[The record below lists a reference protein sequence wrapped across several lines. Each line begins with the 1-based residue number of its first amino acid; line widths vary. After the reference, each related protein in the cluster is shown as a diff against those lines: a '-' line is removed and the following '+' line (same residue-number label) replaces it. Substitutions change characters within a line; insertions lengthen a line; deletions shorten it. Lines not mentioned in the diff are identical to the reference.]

1 MKHMNNPFSFSLFVK
16 HWKDLSASELGA
28 FVKGVGFDGIE
39 LPIRTGFQ
47 VEPDNAARTLPALAS
62 ELAGQGLRI
71 FSVAAST
78 EESVFAACAEA
89 GVPLI
94 RVMIGIDPDGYK
106 ATEERAKR
114 MLEQLVPLCEKYR
127 VKVGVQQH
135 YGKYIID
142 SNGIMRLMEDISP
155 DHVGV
160 VWDAAHDAFA
170 GQQPEYG
177 LDIVWSHLAMVNLK
191 NGFFVRSNGPEA
203 ATAEW
208 KRHFTTGRHGMAHW
222 PRIAGYVKE
231 RQYGGVICLTA
242 EYTDLD
248 NKDRYIAEDLAYA
261 KSLFNEQPFP
271 SIEQI

>member
-1 MKHMNNPFSFSLFVK
+1 MEQADKPFSFSLFVK
-16 HWKDLSASELGA
+16 HWKDKSASELGA

-47 VEPDNAARTLPALAS
+47 VEPETVGTSLPAFAV
-62 ELAGQGLRI
+62 ELARQGVRI

-78 EESVFAACAEA
+78 DESVFAACAEA
-89 GVPLI
+89 GVPVI
-94 RVMIGIDPDGYK
+94 RIMVNIDSDGYK
-106 ATEERAKR
+106 ATEERTKR
-114 MLEQLVPLCEKYR
+114 KLEQLVPLCEKYG

-135 YGKYIID
+135 YGNYIID
-142 SNGIMRLMEDISP
+142 SNGIMRLMENISP

-191 NGFFVRSNGPEA
+191 NGYFARSNGPEA
-203 ATAEW
+203 ETAEW

-222 PRIAGYVKE
+222 PRIACYVKE
-231 RQYGGVICLTA
+231 RGYTGVVCLTA

-261 KSLFNEQPFP
+261 KSLFHG
-271 SIEQI
+271 